1 MLPRL
6 AELNTY
12 VPVHD
17 LGGKEGDNITID
29 LIQGFHVSNVT
40 IPGLYFQL
48 CLGRRPL
55 RCTL

>member
-17 LGGKEGDNITID
+17 LGGKAGDDITID
-29 LIQGFHVSNVT
+29 LIQGFHVSSVT
-40 IPGLYFQL
+40 IPDFYFL
-48 CLGRRPL
+48 PL
-55 RCTL
+55 

>member
-17 LGGKEGDNITID
+17 LGGKEGDDITID
-29 LIQGFHVSNVT
+29 VIQGFHVSNVT
-40 IPGLYFQL
+40 IPGLYF
-48 CLGRRPL
+48 
-55 RCTL
+55 